1 MKKSPKTTKAAP
13 RRTAAAPL
21 RLLAG
26 LADEIRIPLANILAM
41 NRSLLETDL
50 SPEQRENA
58 DKARASADSL
68 LGFFNDLVDYSR
80 MEAGKLSLEKID
92 FDLRT
97 TIEQAVHMLAPQAR
111 QKGLELAFRI
121 HPDVPS
127 LLSGD
132 PGRLRRILL
141 NLMRQAIQS
150 TDEGQVLIHATPET
164 ESPARATVHFAVM
177 DTGGGIPK
185 SLRRVI
191 SHSSSGGEEI
201 AQWGAS
207 EIDLAISRKIVEM
220 MGGRMGYESRR
231 GEGST
236 FWFTAPLRKQTSRKK
251 EPRIGAAKIEGRPI
265 LIVDEH
271 SATRQHLLEQLRA
284 WGCLPEEAA
293 GGKKALAMLREAAK
307 AKKTAYPLVILRR
320 EMKEIDGI
328 ALGREIKKDP
338 RLSSTILVL
347 LTSQGK
353 RGDGK
358 VVQQIGF
365 AAYLTQPVTGAQL
378 RDCLELAMARKAS
391 PVPSAGPPLITRFS
405 LEEDKKRRI
414 RVLLAEDDP
423 GIQKA
428 ALQILRNIGYDA
440 DVVADG
446 KEVLSALE
454 KSPYDLILMDTEM
467 PRMDGFSTTGAVR
480 GKEKNSGGHIP
491 IIGMTAR
498 PKEGDRDR
506 CLETGM
512 DDYIVKPIQAID
524 VADVLD
530 RFFSQ
535 GEPERA

>member
-1 MKKSPKTTKAAP
+1 MKRVLRTTKAFP
-13 RRTAAAPL
+13 QRTAAAPL

-68 LGFFNDLVDYSR
+68 LGFFNDLVDYSS

-97 TIEQAVHMLAPQAR
+97 TIEQTVHILAPQAR

-141 NLMRQAIQS
+141 NLTRQAIQS
-150 TDEGQVLIHATPET
+150 TEEGQVLIHATPEA

-177 DTGGGIPK
+177 DTGRGIPK
-185 SLRRVI
+185 RLRGVI
-191 SHSSSGGEEI
+191 SQSPPAGEEI
-201 AQWGAS
+201 VKWGAS

-220 MGGRMGYESRR
+220 MGGRIGYESRR

-236 FWFTAPLRKQTSRKK
+236 VWFTAPLRKQSSIKK
-251 EPRIGAAKIEGRPI
+251 VPRMGAVKIEGKPI
-265 LIVDEH
+265 LVVEEH
-271 SATRQHLLEQLRA
+271 PKTRQNLLKQLRA

-293 GGKKALAMLREAAK
+293 GGKKAIAMLREAMKAK
-307 AKKTAYPLVILRR
+307 AAYPLVILRR
-320 EMKEIDGI
+320 EMKEMDGI
-328 ALGREIKKDP
+328 TLGREIKKDP
-338 RLSSTILVL
+338 RLASTALVL

-358 VVQQIGF
+358 VAQQIGF
-365 AAYLTQPVTGAQL
+365 AAYLTQPVTGSQL
-378 RDCLELAMARKAS
+378 RDCLGLVMARKGS
-391 PVPSAGPPLITRFS
+391 PVASAGPALITRFS
-405 LEEDKKRRI
+405 LEEDKKRRVRI
-414 RVLLAEDDP
+414 LLAEDDP
-423 GIQKA
+423 AIQKV
-428 ALQILRNIGYDA
+428 ALQILQNIGYGA

-454 KSPYDLILMDTEM
+454 KTPYDLILMDTEM
-467 PRMDGFSTTGAVR
+467 RRMDGFSTTGAVR
-480 GKEKNSGGHIP
+480 GKERNSGGHIP
-491 IIGMTAR
+491 IVGMTSG
-498 PKEGDRDR
+498 PKDGERDR

-512 DDYIVKPIQAID
+512 DDYILKPIQAID
-524 VADVLD
+524 LADVLD
-530 RFFSQ
+530 RFFSE

>member
-1 MKKSPKTTKAAP
+1 MKRVLRTTKAFP
-13 RRTAAAPL
+13 QRTAAAPL

-50 SPEQRENA
+50 SPEQRAHA
-58 DKARASADSL
+58 DQARASADSL

-80 MEAGKLSLEKID
+80 METGKLSLEKID

-97 TIEQAVHMLAPQAR
+97 TIEQAVHILAPHAR

-121 HPDVPS
+121 HPEVPS

-141 NLMRQAIQS
+141 NLTRQAIQS
-150 TDEGQVLIHATPET
+150 TEEGQVLIHATPEA

-177 DTGGGIPK
+177 DTGRGIPK

-191 SHSSSGGEEI
+191 SQSPPGGEEI
-201 AQWGAS
+201 VKWGAS

-220 MGGRMGYESRR
+220 MGGRIGYESRR

-236 FWFTAPLRKQTSRKK
+236 VWFTAPLRKQNSVKK
-251 EPRIGAAKIEGRPI
+251 VPRMGAVKIEGKPV
-265 LIVDEH
+265 LVVEEH
-271 SATRQHLLEQLRA
+271 PTTRQNLVKQLCA
-284 WGCLPEEAA
+284 WGCLPEEAR
-293 GGKKALAMLREAAK
+293 GGKKALAMLRDAAK
-307 AKKTAYPLVILRR
+307 AKTAYPLVILRR
-320 EMKEIDGI
+320 EMKEMDGI

-338 RLSSTILVL
+338 RLASTALVL

-365 AAYLTQPVTGAQL
+365 AAYLTQPVTGSQL
-378 RDCLELAMARKAS
+378 RDCLGLVMARKGS
-391 PVPSAGPPLITRFS
+391 PVASAGPALITRFS
-405 LEEDKKRRI
+405 LEEDKKRRVRI
-414 RVLLAEDDP
+414 LLAEDDP
-423 GIQKA
+423 GIRKV
-428 ALQILRNIGYDA
+428 ALQILRNIGYGA
-440 DVVADG
+440 DVVGDG
-446 KEVLSALE
+446 KEVLSALG

-467 PRMDGFSTTGAVR
+467 PRMDGFSTTGAIR
-480 GKEKNSGGHIP
+480 AEEKNSRGHIP
-491 IIGMTAR
+491 IVGMTAR
-498 PKEGDRDR
+498 PKDGERDR

-512 DDYIVKPIQAID
+512 DDYILKPIQAID
-524 VADVLD
+524 LADVLD
-530 RFFSQ
+530 RFFSE
-535 GEPERA
+535 GRPERA